1 MRALLIASL
10 LSFATA
16 AAAASFHDVQKAV
29 ADDNMLASAGV
40 EVSKAAMR
48 LPCSAAVLEGEDGGA
63 RSFNCVYVQTDHD
76 LNLFSLEDGALM
88 SELQLT
94 LSNMDGVALAHLG
107 RYSQVQVFSGDR
119 VAALY
124 IRDKDWIN
132 DKQTEAVY
140 QWLLEHGVRP
150 HEPRPWLGR

>member
-1 MRALLIASL
+1 MRTLLIASL
-10 LSFATA
+10 ISLATLA
-16 AAAASFHDVQKAV
+16 SAASFHDVQKAV
-29 ADDNMLASAGV
+29 ADDSMLASAGV
-40 EVSKAAMR
+40 EPSKAEMR
-48 LPCSAAVLEGEDGGA
+48 LPCSAAVLDGEDGA
-63 RSFNCVYVQTDHD
+63 HSFNCVYVQTDRD

-94 LSNMDGVALAHLG
+94 LTNMDGVALAHMG

-124 IRDKDWIN
+124 IHDKDWI
-132 DKQTEAVY
+132 DTKQTEAVY

>member
-1 MRALLIASL
+1 MRTLFIASL
-10 LSFATA
+10 LSFA
-16 AAAASFHDVQKAV
+16 AAASATSFHEVQKAV
-29 ADDNMLASAGV
+29 TDDNMLASAGI
-40 EVSKAAMR
+40 EVSQAALR
-48 LPCSAAVLEGEDGGA
+48 LPCSASVFDGDEGTHT
-63 RSFNCVYVQTDHD
+63 FNCVYVQTDHA

-88 SELQLT
+88 PELQLT

-124 IRDKDWIN
+124 IHDKDWID
-132 DKQTEAVY
+132 DKQTQAVY

>member
-1 MRALLIASL
+1 
-10 LSFATA
+10 
-16 AAAASFHDVQKAV
+16 
-29 ADDNMLASAGV
+29 MLASAGV
-40 EVSKAAMR
+40 EPSKAELRM
-48 LPCSAAVLEGEDGGA
+48 PCSAAVMESDDPPNF
-63 RSFNCVYVQTDHD
+63 FNCVYVQTDHD
-76 LNLFSLEDGALM
+76 LNLFSVEDGSLM
-88 SELQLT
+88 SEVQLA

-124 IRDKDWIN
+124 IHDQNWI
-132 DKQTEAVY
+132 DAKQTEAVY